1 MLKKYRLEHHLKQE
15 EMAKLL
21 NISVGSYS
29 LYETKKREMS
39 YTTLIA
45 FLKLRNEKNDKNLIE
60 ILENVKKSV

>member
-1 MLKKYRLEHHLKQE
+1 MLKKYRLEHNLKQE

-29 LYETKKREMS
+29 LYENKKREMS

-45 FLKLRNEKNDKNLIE
+45 FLKLRNEKNDKDLIK